1 MKNLLRRLPRSKSK
15 SRRIETASESDV
27 SKANQEDLRVPRID
41 PADLKVCKMCYYILF
56 CTIIVLTI
64 IIALL

>member
-41 PADLKVCKMCYYILF
+41 PADLKVCKMYYYY
-56 CTIIVLTI
+56 
-64 IIALL
+64 